1 MAEGIFKKLIGRKI
15 FVQSAGVF
23 DTLEIDGFTV
33 KVCNEINVKLSKHR
47 VRSLREMEKEGGFI
61 GSFDLIIPLTK
72 ESSKEAYRYSSYS
85 SVMIEDWIVDE
96 PIKDENDINQTFC
109 SYRMTRDIIFDK
121 IKNVFK
127 TIFNGK
133 KKPLFF
139 IKSTYNRH
147 KKLEFYGKRGNAGVS
162 RVSKGVAT

>member
-1 MAEGIFKKLIGRKI
+1 MKENQNISSVLFCCNYNSVRSPMAEGIFKKLIGRKI

-23 DTLEIDGFTV
+23 DSLEIDGFSV

-72 ESSKEAYRYSSYS
+72 GSLEETYKYSRYS

-96 PIKDENDINQTFC
+96 PEKNENDINRTLC
-109 SYRMTRDIIFDK
+109 SYRTTRDIIFEK
-121 IKNVFK
+121 IK
-127 TIFNGK
+127 
-133 KKPLFF
+133 
-139 IKSTYNRH
+139 
-147 KKLEFYGKRGNAGVS
+147 KRFQS
-162 RVSKGVAT
+162 YF

>member
-1 MAEGIFKKLIGRKI
+1 MKENQNISSVLFCCNYNSVRSPMAEGIFKKLIGRKI

-72 ESSKEAYRYSSYS
+72 ESSEEAYKYSTYS
-85 SVMIEDWIVDE
+85 SVIIEDWIVEE
-96 PIKDENDINQTFC
+96 PMKDENDFNKTLC
-109 SYRMTRDIIFDK
+109 SYRITRDIIFDK
-121 IKNVFK
+121 IKERFQDY
-127 TIFNGK
+127 
-133 KKPLFF
+133 L
-139 IKSTYNRH
+139 
-147 KKLEFYGKRGNAGVS
+147 
-162 RVSKGVAT
+162 